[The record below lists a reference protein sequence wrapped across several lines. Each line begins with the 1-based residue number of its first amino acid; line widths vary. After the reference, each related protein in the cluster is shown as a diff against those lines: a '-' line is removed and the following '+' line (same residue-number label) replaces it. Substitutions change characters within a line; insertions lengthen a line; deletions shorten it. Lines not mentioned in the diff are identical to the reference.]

1 MARWQPGAP
10 ERLQEAALK
19 RFAEQGFDGTT
30 VAEIAATAGV
40 TERTFFRYF
49 TDKREVLFLGQE
61 RFEQVFIEAIE
72 KADGED
78 AMSIVLDGLRGAG
91 VFFGDDRRERSR
103 ARQAVIDA
111 DPSLLERELL
121 KLSSLAA
128 TMARALRER
137 GIDATA
143 ATLAAESGVAVFR
156 VAFGMWI
163 AEGERR
169 SLVECEEAAF
179 AELRALLGAAG
190 SAES

>member
-30 VAEIAATAGV
+30 VAEIAATAGL

-61 RFEQVFIEAIE
+61 AFERVFIEAIE

-78 AMSIVLDGLRGAG
+78 AMSIVAAGLRGAC
-91 VFFGDDRRERSR
+91 VFFADDRRARSR

-111 DPSLLERELL
+111 DPSLMERELL

-128 TMARALRER
+128 SMARALRER
-137 GIDATA
+137 GIATTA

-163 AEGERR
+163 AEGEQR
-169 SLVECEEAAF
+169 SLTECQDAAF
-179 AELRALLGAAG
+179 GELRALLASAG
-190 SAES
+190 